1 MSSGI
6 VISGE
11 LQDGSLEVR
20 AIIITREPL
29 EPGRQTRWG
38 IDKSSLERLV
48 PDELLKDEATELQ
61 TIKLHIERYEF
72 AHESWSIPLQFSI
85 LPVVSDTAHA

>member
-1 MSSGI
+1 M
-6 VISGE
+6 
-11 LQDGSLEVR
+11 
-20 AIIITREPL
+20 
-29 EPGRQTRWG
+29 G

-61 TIKLHIERYEF
+61 TVKLHIERYEF